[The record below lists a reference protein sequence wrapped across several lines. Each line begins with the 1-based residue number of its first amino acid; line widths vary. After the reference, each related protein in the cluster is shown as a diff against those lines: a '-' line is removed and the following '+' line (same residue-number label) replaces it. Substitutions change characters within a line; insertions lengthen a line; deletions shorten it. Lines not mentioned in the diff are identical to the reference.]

1 MFNLCKIIGN
11 GFIAKSFENYLDEH
25 DVIIFASGVS
35 NSTSKEKNDFNRE
48 IQKINDISKNFHK
61 KKIIYFSSCSIS
73 DKSRNTQAYQKH
85 KLSME
90 KIITRL
96 FKNYLIVRLPEV
108 VGKNSNPN
116 SLFNFLLNRIK
127 NNKKIV
133 TSSKCYRNFIDID
146 DAKLV
151 VKYLLDNKYNRLT
164 INVANISMIKV
175 TDIIVLLSSI
185 IKKKFIIEENSKFD
199 NEKFSIEIELM
210 KKINNDLKIN
220 FNEDYLNK
228 VFSKYI

>member
-1 MFNLCKIIGN
+1 
-11 GFIAKSFENYLDEH
+11 
-25 DVIIFASGVS
+25 
-35 NSTSKEKNDFNRE
+35 
-48 IQKINDISKNFHK
+48 
-61 KKIIYFSSCSIS
+61 
-73 DKSRNTQAYQKH
+73 
-85 KLSME
+85 ME
-90 KIITRL
+90 KIIPRL

-108 VGKNSNPN
+108 IGKNSNPY

-175 TDIIVLLSSI
+175 IDIIALLSSI
-185 IKKKFIIEENSKFD
+185 IKKNFIIEENSKFD
-199 NEKFSIEIELM
+199 NEKFSIETELM

-220 FNEDYLNK
+220 FNEDYLNR

>member
-1 MFNLCKIIGN
+1 MFRSCQIIGN
-11 GFIAKSFENYLDEH
+11 GFIAKSFKNYLDEH
-25 DVIIFASGVS
+25 DVIVFASGVS
-35 NSTSKEKNDFNRE
+35 NSTSIEKNDFIRE
-48 IQKINDISKNFHK
+48 MQKINDICKNFHQ
-61 KKIIYFSSCSIS
+61 KKIIYFSSCSIN

-85 KLSME
+85 KISME
-90 KIITRL
+90 KIIPKL

-116 SLFNFLLNRIK
+116 SLFNFLLNKIK
-127 NNKKIV
+127 NNKKII

-151 VKYLLDNKYNRLT
+151 VKYLLENKYNRLT
-164 INVANISMIKV
+164 INVANISMNKV
-175 TDIIVLLSSI
+175 IDVIVLLSSM
-185 IKKKFIIEENSKFD
+185 IKKNFILEENHIFA
-199 NEKFSIEIELM
+199 NEIFKIDIELM

-220 FNEDYLNK
+220 FNEDYLNR